1 MTQPPKVEE
10 VLVAIFEQKGKPDW
24 MPADPLAAARWW
36 MKIQKPP
43 DEWADKPK
51 QISVHGKDGMR
62 WITPYADRLKHNLEL
77 FLKLPPTDQQYIV
90 GAADDG
96 VLWNGDEMPFFYAV
110 YEETM
115 KMKDLGSDKYRRRS
129 AQQARALLKG
139 MK

>member
-24 MPADPLAAARWW
+24 MPTDPLAAARWW
-36 MKIQKPP
+36 MKIQAPP

-51 QISVHGKDGMR
+51 QIPVFGKDGMR
-62 WITPYADRLKHNLEL
+62 WITPYADRLKHNLEI
-77 FLKLPPTDQQYIV
+77 FLKLLPTDQQYIV

-115 KMKDLGSDKYRRRS
+115 KMQDLGADKYRRRS
-129 AQQARALLKG
+129 AQQARILLKG